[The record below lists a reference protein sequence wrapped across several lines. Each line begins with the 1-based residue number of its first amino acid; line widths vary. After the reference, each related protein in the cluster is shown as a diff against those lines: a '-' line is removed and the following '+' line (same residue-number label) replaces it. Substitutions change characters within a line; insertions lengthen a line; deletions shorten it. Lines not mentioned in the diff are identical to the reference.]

1 MRAVWKVR
9 FPFDGNHWQVP
20 VPTGATI
27 LPMVK
32 VEPATGEAFAWFDV
46 DTDAS
51 VDLRNLVIVGTG
63 HPIPEEKGCRTEHVA
78 SAFDGPYVWHLFEV
92 RSTQPLA

>member
-9 FPFDGNHWQVP
+9 FPFDGNQWQVP

-32 VEPATGEAFAWFDV
+32 VKPATGEAFAWFDV

-51 VDLRNLVIVGTG
+51 VDLRNLVIVGAG

-78 SAFDGPYVWHLFEV
+78 STILDGFVWHLFEMRDV
-92 RSTQPLA
+92 R